1 MSAGANLDKTIVYEA
16 FIKTF
21 PLIEDSELLTK
32 ESVLIEK
39 ALEQLDGLD
48 IPRNLTLFCQSN
60 ETFIVNILMTA
71 VLGNLVRENKA
82 FTNDHG
88 TQPFLSDPISGEIVY
103 VENFMTNRII
113 VFQVLVFSLVL
124 ALGRSWTAAKTKQ
137 P

>member
-1 MSAGANLDKTIVYEA
+1 MGANAHFDKTIVYEA

-39 ALEQLDGLD
+39 ALEHLDALD

-71 VLGNLVRENKA
+71 VLGNLVKKDDA
-82 FTNDHG
+82 FANDHG

-124 ALGRSWTAAKTKQ
+124 ALGRSWSAAKSKK
-137 P
+137 